1 MEKETVIIE
10 TSEENAPMLPETPLA
25 VVLLRRPRSVY
36 AGMWGKAEIGAVAVS
51 TMALLAALIV
61 YLLVVV
67 PSNREVA
74 KNRSEADRLQV
85 ELTSANSKYGEI
97 TTTEEQVSKLLTSV
111 DDFETRYLPP
121 AATGQTAIYQRL
133 NGLIAAYG
141 LSNTTGP
148 DYAPLET
155 ADEKVANQT
164 DEQRGREK
172 FRSLFPGVYVTVT
185 LEGSYQNLRRFIREI
200 ETGNEFVVI
209 SSIELEPS
217 ETEQKKPPV
226 GAPPAQTTAAA
237 PVKPAANPNDPA
249 SMMQSG
255 PVDPTLAAQRSTAAA
270 AAKGKTH
277 GEVVSLRLEM
287 ASYFR
292 RANYAPM
299 APPAVPTA
307 K

>member
-1 MEKETVIIE
+1 MEDEKLIIDTGDDTLFPELPIEMVI
-10 TSEENAPMLPETPLA
+10 A
-25 VVLLRRPRSVY
+25 RRPRKVY
-36 AGMWGKAEIGAVAVS
+36 AGMWGSAEIAAVAVS
-51 TMALLAALIV
+51 TMALLTAILV
-61 YLLVVV
+61 YLLIVV
-67 PSNREVA
+67 PSSREVA
-74 KNRSEADRLQV
+74 NDRSEADRLEV
-85 ELTSANSKYGEI
+85 ELISASSKYGEI
-97 TTTEEQVSKLLTSV
+97 TTTEEQVGKLLTSV
-111 DDFETRYLPP
+111 DDFETRFLPP

-141 LSNTTGP
+141 LTNTTGP

-155 ADEKVANQT
+155 ADQKVANQT
-164 DEQRGREK
+164 DEQRGRER

-217 ETEQKKPPV
+217 ETEEQKAPI
-226 GAPPAQTTAAA
+226 GAPPPQTAA
-237 PVKPAANPNDPA
+237 VRRPAIDPKDPMA
-249 SMMQSG
+249 GMNN
-255 PVDPTLAAQRSTAAA
+255 PVDPVMGAPVVAKPP

-299 APPAVPTA
+299 TAPAVQTA